1 MTRSMCVLTY
11 HIYILFHVSGN
22 GFDDKA
28 AVPISEVI
36 RVSGTDEKHG
46 GGGGAVTCSEGSIYM
61 HHKEN
66 SALSAH
72 VYTLTSD
79 SVCLVYTD

>member
-11 HIYILFHVSGN
+11 RIYILFHVSGN
-22 GFDDKA
+22 DFNDKA

-46 GGGGAVTCSEGSIYM
+46 GGGGGSDLQRGQYI
-61 HHKEN
+61 H
-66 SALSAH
+66 AP
-72 VYTLTSD
+72 
-79 SVCLVYTD
+79 